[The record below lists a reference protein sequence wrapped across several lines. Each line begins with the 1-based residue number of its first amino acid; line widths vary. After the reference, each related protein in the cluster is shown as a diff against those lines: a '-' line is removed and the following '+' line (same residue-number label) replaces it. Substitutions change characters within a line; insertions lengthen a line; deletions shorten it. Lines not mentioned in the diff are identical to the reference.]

1 MIRIAEGWTPRTE
14 AEENAPWYLLQNRK
28 RTKRV
33 EPIAIR
39 VIDPA
44 TQKRSE
50 AGKPTIFQRFN
61 GERNGM
67 GFIPANNNWDAGR
80 DIISNLLKARLPDG
94 SPVFRVFSTCTDFKN
109 EADNY
114 CEEKPIEEM
123 KNDPPPGGKPMRK
136 SDHLMDTWRYISLI
150 PGGLRDIQQET
161 NLDDN
166 DWDNEDT
173 DYDSLDDLD
182 EKPGSI
188 AQFKKQQKENE
199 RW

>member
-1 MIRIAEGWTPRTE
+1 
-14 AEENAPWYLLQNRK
+14 
-28 RTKRV
+28 
-33 EPIAIR
+33 
-39 VIDPA
+39 
-44 TQKRSE
+44 
-50 AGKPTIFQRFN
+50 
-61 GERNGM
+61 
-67 GFIPANNNWDAGR
+67 
-80 DIISNLLKARLPDG
+80 
-94 SPVFRVFSTCTDFKN
+94 
-109 EADNY
+109 
-114 CEEKPIEEM
+114 
-123 KNDPPPGGKPMRK
+123 MRK